1 MYMYKQTCP
10 VLLMISP
17 LTEAV
22 KSTLLVCSVVKKM
35 ERLALK
41 GGGGGGGMGGGNG
54 RAGGWED
61 RGKMVNT
68 VNMSHE
74 EPVCMQH

>member
-1 MYMYKQTCP
+1 MLRCEEDGEIGP
-10 VLLMISP
+10 
-17 LTEAV
+17 EG
-22 KSTLLVCSVVKKM
+22 
-35 ERLALK
+35 